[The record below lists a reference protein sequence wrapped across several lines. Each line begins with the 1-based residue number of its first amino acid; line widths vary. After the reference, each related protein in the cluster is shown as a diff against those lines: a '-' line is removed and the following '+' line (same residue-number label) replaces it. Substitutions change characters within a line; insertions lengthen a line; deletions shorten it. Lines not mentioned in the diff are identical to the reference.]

1 FVPGLGLLAVVVIL
15 IPIGTALLFPVT
27 TSLVSRVAGAGEVGQ
42 TLGVQQAF
50 GGIARMVGPMW
61 GGAAFQHLSPGAPF
75 WLSAALA
82 AALLFYAVRFA
93 RLAPE
98 PDSP

>member
-1 FVPGLGLLAVVVIL
+1 MNRDPSSTVIHFL
-15 IPIGTALLFPVT
+15 SDL
-27 TSLVSRVAGAGEVGQ
+27 
-42 TLGVQQAF
+42 
-50 GGIARMVGPMW
+50 
-61 GGAAFQHLSPGAPF
+61 HLSPGAPF

>member
-1 FVPGLGLLAVVVIL
+1 
-15 IPIGTALLFPVT
+15 
-27 TSLVSRVAGAGEVGQ
+27 
-42 TLGVQQAF
+42 
-50 GGIARMVGPMW
+50 MW

-98 PDSP
+98 PDTP